1 MGKEKQPLTAGQANR
16 CQMRATREEGQKRL
30 RERDAREAQD
40 PRTELQKFMGEPMPS
55 LSALAKAKPPKPK
68 YKPTA
73 EDAAYAGLFA
83 LLVSDRLQRLA
94 KVSRTRVRLNKRD

>member
-1 MGKEKQPLTAGQANR
+1 MGKASKQLSAGQVNHV
-16 CQMRATREEGQKRL
+16 QMPNTRKDGERRL
-30 RERDAREAQD
+30 RERDARDAQD
-40 PRTELQKFMGEPMPS
+40 PRTELQKLLGEPLPS

-83 LLVSDRLQRLA
+83 LLVSNRLQRLA